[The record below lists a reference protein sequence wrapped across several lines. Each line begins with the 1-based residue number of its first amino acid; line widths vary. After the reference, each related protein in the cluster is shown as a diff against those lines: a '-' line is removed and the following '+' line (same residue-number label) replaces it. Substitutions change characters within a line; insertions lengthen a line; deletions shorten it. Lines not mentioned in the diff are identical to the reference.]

1 MFCNYALLTEPS
13 RIMRAGKIQRMESE
27 ALARISP
34 DPPLSLIDAPL
45 QLTSHFL
52 YRVDKSGDWSEPDS
66 CRF

>member
-45 QLTSHFL
+45 QLTSHF
-52 YRVDKSGDWSEPDS
+52 
-66 CRF
+66 FI